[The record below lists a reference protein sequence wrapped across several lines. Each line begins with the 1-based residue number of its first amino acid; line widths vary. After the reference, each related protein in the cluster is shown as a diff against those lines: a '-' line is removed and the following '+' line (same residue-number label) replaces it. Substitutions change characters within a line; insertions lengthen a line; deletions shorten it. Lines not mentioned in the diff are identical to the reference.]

1 MSGGLLI
8 ASMTVAGLVCAVLT
22 VALVVG
28 LLRGRVPLLAGA
40 ATVLLLLGTVGTALE
55 VGPATVAAAP
65 WFVAYPVLMATYPDG
80 SFVPR
85 WSSAPAGLWAGLT
98 VWFVATGSRV
108 ADAPWWVWLVFLTLF
123 PTLGFQ
129 VYRYRRRL
137 STAERER
144 VRWVVLGGLTEFA
157 GFAVVF
163 GVFGDPGDGDP
174 VALAAANIA
183 VLPIP
188 VALVLGLLAPRAL
201 DVDSLLRS
209 VATVVVAGAA
219 LTIVFGVGLQAT
231 GAWPAGALV
240 AVSTIPVALAAR
252 RLAHWLVHGR
262 LVSSTHAARALQSR
276 LDQITPVGDVAGVI
290 VDQVRDSIRAE
301 AVQLTDNEEAAR
313 SAEPFPVTWHGAQIA
328 TLWVAPRRSETAL
341 TNHDRATVAALLDR
355 AAPALRGSQ
364 ALAELA
370 VARAEVLRGR
380 EEERKQLRRDL
391 HDDLAPTLAS
401 LGLGVSAMLAL
412 APSDATELRRVAE
425 RVQHGIR
432 EAIEQT
438 RRLTRGLRP
447 ALLDDHGLVEA
458 LRQRA
463 TMLDAAGIE
472 VRLTDELSSPV
483 PAAVELAALLIAQEA
498 LANVAR
504 HSRARH
510 CRIALVS
517 HRTGVHLTI
526 EDDGVGLDG
535 HATHGLGLD
544 SMRERAAELGGRATI
559 TSPPD
564 GGTRVTVT
572 LPATVTESV

>member
-1 MSGGLLI
+1 
-8 ASMTVAGLVCAVLT
+8 MTVAGFVCAVLA

-28 LLRGRVPLLAGA
+28 LRRGRVPVLTGA
-40 ATVLLLLGTVGTALE
+40 ATVLLLLGTAGTALE

-65 WFVAYPVLMATYPDG
+65 WFAAYPVLMATYPDG

-85 WSSAPAGLWAGLT
+85 WSGAPAGLWAGLT

-108 ADAPWWVWLVFLTLF
+108 ADEPWWVWLVFLTLF

-144 VRWVVLGGLTEFA
+144 VRWVVLGGIAEFA

-163 GVFGDPGDGDP
+163 AVFGDPGDGDP
-174 VALAAANIA
+174 LALAAANIA

-188 VALVLGLLAPRAL
+188 VALVLGLLTPRAL

-209 VATVVVAGAA
+209 TVTVVVAGVVLA
-219 LTIVFGVGLQAT
+219 IVFGVALPAMG
-231 GAWPAGALV
+231 GWPAA
-240 AVSTIPVALAAR
+240 AVLAGSTIPVALGAR
-252 RLAHWLVHGR
+252 RTAHWLVHGR
-262 LVSSTHAARALQSR
+262 LVSPTHAARDLQAR
-276 LDQITPVGDVAGVI
+276 LDQITPVDDVAGVI
-290 VDQVRDSIRAE
+290 VDQVRDSIRAV
-301 AVQLTDNEEAAR
+301 AVHLTDRGEVVA

-341 TNHDRATVAALLDR
+341 TNHDRATVAALLAR

-364 ALAELA
+364 ALVELA
-370 VARAEVLRGR
+370 EARADVLRGR
-380 EEERKQLRRDL
+380 EEERKRLRRDL

-401 LGLGVSAMLAL
+401 LGLGVSAMLTL
-412 APSDATELRRVAE
+412 APPDATELRRVAE

-432 EAIEQT
+432 EAIDQT
-438 RRLTRGLRP
+438 RRLAHGLRP
-447 ALLDDHGLVEA
+447 AILDDHGLVEA

-463 TMLDAAGIE
+463 ASLGSAGIE
-472 VRLTDELSSPV
+472 VRLTDEVLSPV

-517 HRTGVHLTI
+517 HRAGVHLTI
-526 EDDGVGLDG
+526 DDDGVGIDG
-535 HATHGLGLD
+535 GATHGLGLV
-544 SMRERAAELGGRATI
+544 SMRERAAELGGRTTI
-559 TSPPD
+559 TSPPH
-564 GGTRVTVT
+564 GGTRVSVA
-572 LPATVTESV
+572 LPAPTEAS